1 MRTEDSQGVTATV
14 ARLAHGH
21 MAAQVVRVAARLSVA
36 DLLRDTTRTSADLA
50 RACGADPQAMHR
62 LLRAMAGLGLLS
74 EDEGERFSLTEAGSL
89 LRTDR
94 PDSLHA
100 LVRLLTDPTTVGAWT
115 GLEESVRT
123 GGPHF
128 STAYGQDYFTYLGG
142 APQLSEEFNAAM
154 SQGTRMVAD
163 LVAEHYDF
171 GRFSTVVDIGGG
183 HGTLLAAIL
192 RAHPSLKGVVFDSPE
207 GLEGAERN
215 LADLGVG
222 DRCTREPGD
231 FFTAVTEGG
240 DVHVLKSVL
249 HDWNDEQCVTILR
262 HCREALPESGRLLL
276 VERVLPDTATA
287 GADELMYLS
296 DLNMLVKVG
305 GRERTRADWDALLH
319 ASGFRLSA
327 VTPLPRPQPF
337 SLIEGTPVV
346 PRPVVPRSDQ

>member
-1 MRTEDSQGVTATV
+1 MRTEDSRSVTATV

-50 RACGADPQAMHR
+50 GECEADPQAMHR
-62 LLRAMAGLGLLS
+62 LLRAMAGLGLLV
-74 EDEGERFSLTEAGSL
+74 EDAEGRFSLTEAGSL

-100 LVRLLTDPTTVGAWT
+100 LVRMLTDPITVGAWT
-115 GLEESVRT
+115 GLEESIRT

-128 STAYGQDYFTYLGG
+128 DKAFGQDFFSYLGD
-142 APQLSEEFNAAM
+142 APQLSREFNAAM

-163 LVAEHYDF
+163 LVAHHYDF

-183 HGTLLAAIL
+183 RGTLVAAVL
-192 RAHPSLKGVVFDSPE
+192 RAHPSLRGVVFDTPE
-207 GLEGAERN
+207 GLEGAERH

-222 DRCTREPGD
+222 DRCTSEPGD
-231 FFTAVTEGG
+231 FFTGIPAAG

-249 HDWNDEQCVTILR
+249 HDWNDESCVAILR
-262 HCREALPESGRLLL
+262 HCREALTDNGRLLL
-276 VERVLPDTATA
+276 VERVLPDTVAA
-287 GADELMYLS
+287 GADELMFLS

-305 GRERTRADWDALLH
+305 GRERTRADWDALLR

-327 VTPLPRPQPF
+327 VIPLPPPQPF
-337 SLIEGTPVV
+337 SLIEGTPAA
-346 PRPVVPRSDQ
+346 PRSGR